1 MFWPTSSKILAPDLL
16 VEKVTKLR
24 KYNRIIFTNG
34 CFDILHA
41 GHLHI
46 LEEAK
51 DLGGVLIVG
60 VNTDESVKGLKGDAR
75 PINACETRMRLLA
88 GLSCVDYVTFF
99 NEPTPIKLIRQVVPE
114 ILVKGGDY
122 EFGKVVGED
131 IVLAAGGRLV
141 LVPLLDGFSTTKL
154 IDRLSGLGR

>member
-41 GHLHI
+41 GHLQI